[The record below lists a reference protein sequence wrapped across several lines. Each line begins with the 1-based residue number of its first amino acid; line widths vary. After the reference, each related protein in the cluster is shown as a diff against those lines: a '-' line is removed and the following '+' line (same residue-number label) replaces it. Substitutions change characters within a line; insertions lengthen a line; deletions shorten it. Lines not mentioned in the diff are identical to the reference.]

1 MDNFGALGRVV
12 GFSHGN
18 LVDSSEENYT
28 ENGGLHHVVSDGNI
42 SKYGIVY

>member
-18 LVDSSEENYT
+18 LVDSSEENNT